1 MALCVEKD
9 SADTIEVANQLAL
22 RLKDYPGL
30 TKGASVII
38 GEIRNSKKYRNSK
51 QVEQAR
57 TQCTGLTSGDT
68 DLCSTAQRNT
78 MLLIISELRRGL
90 RIPDEN

>member
-38 GEIRNSKKYRNSK
+38 GEIRNSK